1 MASLDIWFGISNNC
15 GDVLSNRVEQNT
27 ETDEEHNEDCVEEE
41 FQLDSIKFDRDG
53 EKGREVLVM
62 GNYSIII

>member
-1 MASLDIWFGISNNC
+1 M
-15 GDVLSNRVEQNT
+15 LSNRVEQNT
-27 ETDEEHNEDCVEEE
+27 ETDEEHNEDCVEDE